1 MVRLRIAPSP
11 TGYPH
16 IGTLYQALFN
26 FAFAKKH
33 KGNFIVR
40 IEDTD
45 RARFVE
51 GAEEVIF
58 KTLDWAGLVEDESPR
73 KNGDFAPYRQS
84 ERLELYHK
92 YAQELLDK
100 DNAYYDYYPKKDAG
114 VKKEYS
120 KEVELQNTSSRI
132 NPNPPTSIKEMI
144 QQGDWIIRM
153 RGPKNPVTFKD
164 GIRGDITFQ
173 PGEVTEQVLVKSDG
187 FPTYHLAVV
196 VDDHLMEI
204 SHVVRGEEWISSTPK
219 HVLLYEYFGWEPPLF
234 FHTPDLRNPDKS
246 KLSKRQGHTNANWY
260 KDEGYLPEAV
270 LNYLAL
276 LGWSHPEEKEFFDLK
291 EFIELF
297 ELSDIRPVGPI
308 FDIKKLEWVNGLWI
322 RSLGEAGK
330 LKERL
335 LEFYKDNLE
344 VLKEL
349 KDKNIDILINAAASR
364 MRTLKD
370 FESLISVKRQRDMT
384 VDEKVIA
391 DKLSQFLA
399 KQLGTGDWLDDKF
412 LLALKDFSKSENIPF
427 KLIYF
432 LLSGKEQGIGLLEL
446 NQLYGKEFF
455 IKNLNN
461 D

>member
-26 FAFAKKH
+26 FAFAKKN
-33 KGNFIVR
+33 KGEFIVR

-51 GAEEVIF
+51 GAEDIIF
-58 KTLDWAGLVEDESPR
+58 KTLDWANLEEDESPR
-73 KNGDFAPYRQS
+73 KDGKFGPYRQS
-84 ERLELYHK
+84 ERLEIYHK
-92 YAQELLDK
+92 YTQKLLDENK
-100 DNAYYDYYPKKDAG
+100 AYYDYYPKKDAG
-114 VKKEYS
+114 IKKEYS
-120 KEVELQNTSSRI
+120 KETETQNLSSQVI
-132 NPNPPTSIKEMI
+132 PNPPTSIKEMI

-153 RGPKNPVTFKD
+153 RGSKKSVTFKD

-173 PGEVTEQVLVKSDG
+173 PSEITEQVLVKSDG

-196 VDDHLMEI
+196 VDDHEMQI
-204 SHVVRGEEWISSTPK
+204 THVVRGEEWISSTPK
-219 HVLLYEYFGWEPPLF
+219 HILLYEYFDWKPPLF

-246 KLSKRQGHTNANWY
+246 KLSKRQGHTNVNWY
-260 KDEGYLPEAV
+260 KEEGYLPEAI

-276 LGWSHPEEKEFFDLK
+276 LGWSHPEEKEFFSLA

-308 FDIKKLEWVNGLWI
+308 FDVKKLEWMNGLWI
-322 RSLGEAGK
+322 RDLAGK
-330 LKERL
+330 NMLKQRL
-335 LEFYKDNLE
+335 VEFYKDN
-344 VLKEL
+344 VDVQTKL
-349 KDKNIDILINAAASR
+349 KDKNSVILINAAASR

-370 FESLISVKRQRDMT
+370 FENLISTERQREMT
-384 VDEKVIA
+384 EEEKETAI
-391 DKLSQFLA
+391 KLYNFLVKGLDNDDWENEKFLA
-399 KQLGTGDWLDDKF
+399 T
-412 LLALKDFSKSENIPF
+412 LKDFSKTENIPF

-446 NQLYGKEFF
+446 NQLHGKEFF
-455 IKNLNN
+455 SKNLKS
-461 D
+461 